1 MLQWRMDVSAWEL
14 FNPKLQFQRLETFR
28 WWGGWVFKDLPKGWS
43 LEIPPF
49 PRVLRL
55 SSSWDMAQPFPPAAR
70 LFGCENVPH
79 QNRGPLG
86 TCSSKAMRLAS
97 TKTMRSWTFVGIKDA
112 RCFQDVPMTLMK
124 TSAVPDFLSPKIGS
138 TLIGG
143 FSLINQMHF
152 LHVNFLEIVATIL
165 EDDTKI
171 MVFRKRTSRELL
183 SMCSSLSSHQT
194 GWKKKFHGSPQSWAC
209 PMM

>member
-28 WWGGWVFKDLPKGWS
+28 WWRGWVFKDLPKGWS

-112 RCFQDVPMTLMK
+112 RCFQDVPQDFDENIR
-124 TSAVPDFLSPKIGS
+124 SPRFFVPQNWQHLDRWIQPDQSNAFSSCQLPGNRCHHF
-138 TLIGG
+138 GG
-143 FSLINQMHF
+143 
-152 LHVNFLEIVATIL
+152 
-165 EDDTKI
+165 
-171 MVFRKRTSRELL
+171 
-183 SMCSSLSSHQT
+183 
-194 GWKKKFHGSPQSWAC
+194 WY
-209 PMM
+209 